1 MLVKDFITEELPV
14 LKSYDTSKYALAL
27 MDDYKLRHLPWVD
40 DNLYRGLVSEK
51 ELLASPNLSLAS
63 GNFVFPPLSVR
74 EDASVYEVLKM
85 ITLHRLSLLPVVDAD
100 GGYRGAVT
108 LDKLTDVLSELCHAG
123 TTGSVLVLELAS
135 RDYSL
140 ADVARIVEANHAH
153 ILSSFSHTEPE
164 TGRLYLMIKIDL
176 EDASPVIR
184 SFERFDYTVLYHF
197 MERGQ
202 VDELLQWRMAEVLR
216 YMDI

>member
-74 EDASVYEVLKM
+74 EDASV
-85 ITLHRLSLLPVVDAD
+85 
-100 GGYRGAVT
+100 
-108 LDKLTDVLSELCHAG
+108 
-123 TTGSVLVLELAS
+123 
-135 RDYSL
+135 
-140 ADVARIVEANHAH
+140 
-153 ILSSFSHTEPE
+153 
-164 TGRLYLMIKIDL
+164 
-176 EDASPVIR
+176 
-184 SFERFDYTVLYHF
+184 
-197 MERGQ
+197 
-202 VDELLQWRMAEVLR
+202 
-216 YMDI
+216 